1 MDSQKKTSDNN
12 IRKDI
17 LRYSQLHAWFRYL
30 TYEGKSY
37 LLFPWKGEQPKN
49 SIHPEVSDPVGIHW
63 WVWDAHF
70 IDELP
75 IDGIGKD
82 IIMRRPVTFNCF
94 LRGLEGDVN
103 NPVLK
108 GWEVIKHNNP
118 HLPKKIRHTKS
129 SFDFARSEHNDQIEK
144 AVKTAMEIY
153 VLFKKDC
160 PEWLE
165 IPDASDISDASDD
178 MSDVS
183 SQEESLGSAD
193 IPRTPVRK
201 LHKKPKVRRTQSDYL
216 HYSPANIKLK
226 ETIYTKLS
234 DKLSRKKNSA

>member
-1 MDSQKKTSDNN
+1 MESYEETNDGDDN
-12 IRKDI
+12 IRNDM

-30 TYEGKSY
+30 TYEGKQY

-49 SIHPEVSDPVGIHW
+49 SIDSEVEDPIGIHW

-118 HLPKKIRHTKS
+118 HLPKKIRHAKS
-129 SFDFARSEHNDQIEK
+129 SFEFVRDEHNKQIEK
-144 AVKTAMEIY
+144 AVKIAMEIY

-160 PEWLE
+160 PQWLE
-165 IPDASDISDASDD
+165 ISESRESGESGESQKSDEHTGGI
-178 MSDVS
+178 
-183 SQEESLGSAD
+183 
-193 IPRTPVRK
+193 
-201 LHKKPKVRRTQSDYL
+201 HKKRSKVRRAESDYFC
-216 HYSPANIKLK
+216 YSPVNRKLK
-226 ETIYTKLS
+226 ENIYTKLS
-234 DKLSRKKNSA
+234 DKISRKKKST